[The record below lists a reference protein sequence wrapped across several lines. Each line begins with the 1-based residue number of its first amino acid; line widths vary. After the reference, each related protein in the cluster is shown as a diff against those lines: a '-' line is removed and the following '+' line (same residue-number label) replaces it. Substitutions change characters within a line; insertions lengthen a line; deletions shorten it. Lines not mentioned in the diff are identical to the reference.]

1 MWQEF
6 FLKGGD
12 HIFFPSFIL
21 DIILG
26 WFLLRKFDFINF
38 YMVSS
43 CSILFPDF
51 RTVFVFALRP
61 FLPLSVKF
69 SSSWI
74 FYTLKTSQKYAKL
87 TKWPKI
93 TFRGPIWVPRWSNWG
108 FWGWFGSLKVVSEFW
123 FGHPKCHFLYP
134 QNGKNQANT
143 IASTVCPSVARWPA
157 SEEGG
162 DCCSLP
168 ATHQIDRRACPNIS
182 GTSWG
187 LSIHCLR
194 AIEYLPLQ

>member
-1 MWQEF
+1 MKELHTCFDIGSLLRLLLSHGNGHQNQRSRLNML
-6 FLKGGD
+6 LKM
-12 HIFFPSFIL
+12 I
-21 DIILG
+21 G
-26 WFLLRKFDFINF
+26 WFLFRKFDFINF

-134 QNGKNQANT
+134 QNGKNG
-143 IASTVCPSVARWPA
+143 PFWPFWA
-157 SEEGG
+157 VLGVPKMALWVPESKFR
-162 DCCSLP
+162 D
-168 ATHQIDRRACPNIS
+168 HF
-182 GTSWG
+182 
-187 LSIHCLR
+187 
-194 AIEYLPLQ
+194 

>member
-1 MWQEF
+1 MSAGKREM
-6 FLKGGD
+6 LV
-12 HIFFPSFIL
+12 FFPTLVFWPPM
-21 DIILG
+21 LG
-26 WFLLRKFDFINF
+26 WFLFRKFDFINF

-93 TFRGPIWVPRWSNWG
+93 TFRGPKKVPKVSNWG

-134 QNGKNQANT
+134 QNGKNG
-143 IASTVCPSVARWPA
+143 PFWPFWA
-157 SEEGG
+157 VLGVPKMALWVPESKFR
-162 DCCSLP
+162 D
-168 ATHQIDRRACPNIS
+168 HF
-182 GTSWG
+182 
-187 LSIHCLR
+187 
-194 AIEYLPLQ
+194 